1 MDKKSKVLE
10 PKVIEIPKP
19 NRSTL
24 KVKVRGLP
32 GSSIIFNRL
41 SEKATESIK
50 DKQLKKAKTAKEAKQ
65 PDELFKASLHRSN
78 GTYGIPAGALKKAM
92 VSAAN
97 IADLPMTMA
106 KKAFFVMGDIVPF
119 TKCTEPKMREDF
131 PRLPNGSIDWRI
143 RAEIDS
149 WEAEFTILF
158 NANYISAEQI
168 INLVDL
174 AGFHCGFLE
183 MRPFAPK
190 SSGSH
195 GMFEVVRK

>member
-1 MDKKSKVLE
+1 MAIKKAVE
-10 PKVIEIPKP
+10 PRVIEIPKP
-19 NRSTL
+19 NRTTL
-24 KVKVRGLP
+24 RVKIRSLP
-32 GSSIIFNRL
+32 GSSLICNRL
-41 SEKATESIK
+41 SEKATSGIK
-50 DKQLKKAKTAKEAKQ
+50 DKQLKKAKIAKEAKN
-65 PDELFKASLHRSN
+65 PNELFESSFYRIN
-78 GTYGIPAGALKKAM
+78 GTYGFLAGALKKAM

-106 KKAFFVMGDIVPF
+106 KKAFFVMGDIIPF
-119 TKCTEPKMREDF
+119 TKCAKPKMREDF

-143 RAEIDS
+143 RSEFDT
-149 WEAEFTILF
+149 WEMEFTILF

-174 AGFHCGFLE
+174 AGFHCGFGE

-195 GMFEVVRK
+195 GMFQVVRN

>member
-1 MDKKSKVLE
+1 MAKKAAIE
-10 PKVIEIPKP
+10 NKVIEIPKP
-19 NRSTL
+19 NRTTL
-24 KVKVRGLP
+24 KVKIRSLP
-32 GSSIIFNRL
+32 GSTLICNRL
-41 SEKATESIK
+41 SEKATAGIK
-50 DKQLKKAKTAKEAKQ
+50 ERQLKKAKTAKEAKN
-65 PDELFKASLHRSN
+65 PDELYEASYYKVN
-78 GTYGIPAGALKKAM
+78 GGYGYLAGALKKAM

-119 TKCTEPKMREDF
+119 TKNSPPKMREDF

-143 RAEIDS
+143 RSEFEK
-149 WEAEFTILF
+149 WEMEFTILF

-174 AGFHCGFLE
+174 AGFHCGFGE

-195 GMFEVVRK
+195 GMFEVVRN

>member
-1 MDKKSKVLE
+1 MSIKEAIK

-19 NRSTL
+19 NRTTL
-24 KVKVRGLP
+24 KVKIRSLP
-32 GSSIIFNRL
+32 GSSLITNPL
-41 SEKATESIK
+41 SEKATTGIK
-50 DKQLKKAKTAKEAKQ
+50 EKQLKKGKIAKEAKN
-65 PDELFKASLHRSN
+65 PEELFQAALYRIN
-78 GTYGIPAGALKKAM
+78 GTYGFPAAALKKAM

-106 KKAFFVMGDIVPF
+106 KKAFFVMGDIVQF
-119 TKCTEPKMREDF
+119 TKCAKPKMREDF

-143 RAEIDS
+143 RAEFDS
-149 WEAEFTILF
+149 WEMEHTILY

-168 INLVDL
+168 VNLIDL
-174 AGFHCGFLE
+174 AGFHCGFGE

-195 GMFEVVRK
+195 GMFEVIRN

>member
-1 MDKKSKVLE
+1 MKAKEQPTKTIS
-10 PKVIEIPKP
+10 IP
-19 NRSTL
+19 NVQRVTL
-24 KVKVRGLP
+24 KVKVRSLP
-32 GSSIIFNRL
+32 GSSLICNRL
-41 SEKATESIK
+41 SEKTMEGIK
-50 DKQLKKAKTAKEAKQ
+50 QKQQKQARLSKEGKN
-65 PDELFKASLHRSN
+65 PKELFEASLYHTN
-78 GTYGIPAGALKKAM
+78 GTYGFPAGALKKAM
-92 VSAAN
+92 VSASN
-97 IADLPMTMA
+97 IADIPMTVT

-119 TKCTEPKMREDF
+119 TNCAKPKMREDF

-143 RAEIDS
+143 RSEFET
-149 WEAEFTILF
+149 WEQEHTILF

-174 AGFHCGFLE
+174 AGFHCGFGE

>member
-1 MDKKSKVLE
+1 MGAKKVQE
-10 PKVIEIPKP
+10 PKVIEIPRP
-19 NRSTL
+19 NRTTL
-24 KVKVRGLP
+24 KVRIRNQP
-32 GSSIIFNRL
+32 GSTLITNPL
-41 SEKATESIK
+41 SEKATAGIK
-50 DKQLKKAKTAKEAKQ
+50 DKQLKKAKTAQAAKN
-65 PDELFKASLHRSN
+65 PEELFEAALYRVN
-78 GTYGIPAGALKKAM
+78 GTYGFPAGALKKAM

-119 TKCTEPKMREDF
+119 TKCSKPKMREDF
-131 PRLPNGSIDWRI
+131 PRLPNGNIDWRI
-143 RAEIDS
+143 RAEFDT
-149 WEAEFTILF
+149 WEQEHTILF

-174 AGFHCGFLE
+174 AGFHCGFGE

-195 GMFEVVRK
+195 GMFEVVKS

>member
-1 MDKKSKVLE
+1 MSTKKVVE

-19 NRSTL
+19 NRTTL
-24 KVKVRGLP
+24 KVKIRSLP
-32 GSSIIFNRL
+32 GSSLITNPL
-41 SEKATESIK
+41 SEKATAGIK
-50 DKQLKKAKTAKEAKQ
+50 DKQLKKAKTAKEAKN
-65 PDELFKASLHRSN
+65 PDELFESALYRVN
-78 GTYGIPAGALKKAM
+78 GSFGFPAGALKKAM

-106 KKAFFVMGDIVPF
+106 KKAFFVMGDIVQF
-119 TKCTEPKMREDF
+119 TKCAKPKMREDF

-143 RAEIDS
+143 RAEFDS
-149 WEAEFTILF
+149 WEQEHTILF

-174 AGFHCGFLE
+174 AGFHCGFGE

-195 GMFEVVRK
+195 GMFEVVRN